1 MLTRYISRSTI
12 ALLAAVAAL
21 CIIYTATSFADAL
34 SVFPSPETRLRT
46 GSEVT
51 LPVSIKG
58 ARDLGAFQFEML
70 FDEEIL
76 EIVNVTRGSGMP
88 PVLLDFNVVRPGLLR
103 IALAGSEPIDRDTRI
118 DVRIRGL
125 AAGSGALEL
134 QEVKGWALTTGYEL
148 LTEAMPG
155 QVTVTAGSPI
165 SGTLIAVILML
176 IVIAV
181 IVLLLRMR
189 KSKVSGRS
197 HKSTA
202 ATQSNEKLQT
212 PPAPKSFCR
221 NCGQQISPGA
231 TFCGKCGEKV

>member
-1 MLTRYISRSTI
+1 M
-12 ALLAAVAAL
+12 
-21 CIIYTATSFADAL
+21 YTATSFADAL
-34 SVFPSPETRLRT
+34 SVFPPLETRVRT

-58 ARDLGAFQFEML
+58 AQDLGAFQFEML

-103 IALAGSEPIDRDTRI
+103 VALAGSESIDGDTRI

-125 AAGSGALEL
+125 ATGSGALEL

-148 LTEAMPG
+148 LTEARPG
-155 QVTVTAGSPI
+155 YITIIAGSPI
-165 SGTLIAVILML
+165 SGTLIAVILVL
-176 IVIAV
+176 ILIAALV
-181 IVLLLRMR
+181 VLLRMR
-189 KSKVSGRS
+189 KSKVSGSS
-197 HKSTA
+197 HQSTVPP
-202 ATQSNEKLQT
+202 QSNEKPQT